1 MELIL
6 YLPTDFLLLPRTGNR
21 KTDIFDP
28 IKRFCFLS
36 LILFD
41 KQGVCEIIFYIV
53 LQILFKSR
61 QFLSEPFSIMP

>member
-6 YLPTDFLLLPRTGNR
+6 HISTDFLSLLRTGNR
-21 KTDIFDP
+21 KTSIVDS
-28 IKRFCFLS
+28 IKRSCFPPID
-36 LILFD
+36 LID